1 MPDQLLANY
10 RSESQT
16 AKALGHTERTLR
28 KWRQLGTGPA
38 YTKIGRKTF
47 YAISALEAWL
57 KARETKPVRAA

>member
-10 RSESQT
+10 KSESQT

-47 YAISALEAWL
+47 YAIGALEAWL